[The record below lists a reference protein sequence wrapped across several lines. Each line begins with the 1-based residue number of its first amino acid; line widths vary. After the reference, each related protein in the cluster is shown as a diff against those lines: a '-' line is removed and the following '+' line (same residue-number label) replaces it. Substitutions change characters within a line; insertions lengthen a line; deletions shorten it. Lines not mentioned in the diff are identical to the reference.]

1 MNARWYKH
9 TTYEAELSSLC
20 SRYET
25 ELDQAHWIQR
35 DRASTATMEGAES
48 EMNILS
54 NGKGHDHGE
63 DMCVPVKM
71 ISEEDQW
78 VLSLLNGA
86 LLWFSPFGIILSA
99 F

>member
-1 MNARWYKH
+1 
-9 TTYEAELSSLC
+9 
-20 SRYET
+20 
-25 ELDQAHWIQR
+25 
-35 DRASTATMEGAES
+35 
-48 EMNILS
+48 MNILS

-86 LLWFSPFGIILSA
+86 HLWFSPFGIILSA